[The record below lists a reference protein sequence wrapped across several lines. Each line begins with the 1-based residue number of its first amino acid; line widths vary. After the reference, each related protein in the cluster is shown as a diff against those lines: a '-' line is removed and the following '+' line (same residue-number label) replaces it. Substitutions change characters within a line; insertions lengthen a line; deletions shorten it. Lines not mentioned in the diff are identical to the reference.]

1 MPAFR
6 FASSTILLRT
16 STHFSNPI
24 CYNEKERG
32 RGRMEEGEGGERGR
46 EEKEGE
52 GGEREGGERGREEG
66 VGMGRRE

>member
-6 FASSTILLRT
+6 FASSTISLRT

-32 RGRMEEGEGGERGR
+32 RGRMEEGEGGQRGR
-46 EEKEGE
+46 RKREKEE
-52 GGEREGGERGREEG
+52 REKEEREGG
-66 VGMGRRE
+66 RRE

>member
-1 MPAFR
+1 MPAFC

-32 RGRMEEGEGGERGR
+32 RGRREGETEVREGGRRKEGEEGERGR
-46 EEKEGE
+46 D
-52 GGEREGGERGREEG
+52 EG